1 MGINRSTCC
10 SAAFFLVHIQNGVG
24 VEIMID
30 TPQSK
35 PYFRQER
42 CELDRK
48 NASESHAAACAQW
61 QMADLRFQS
70 ALRRCCCGCRRRM
83 KKRGNGRQKNGG
95 QKDGEI
101 CAGEW
106 RNHGAESWAA
116 QKAERCEQ
124 FGFWH
129 QAILAAEARSGS
141 DLAAESRADPFSHAR
156 CGNGPWLWRGSADAQ
171 AVHAPIPVAAW
182 L

>member
-1 MGINRSTCC
+1 M
-10 SAAFFLVHIQNGVG
+10 ANGRF
-24 VEIMID
+24 EI
-30 TPQSK
+30 
-35 PYFRQER
+35 
-42 CELDRK
+42 
-48 NASESHAAACAQW
+48 SECAPPLLLRMPPSHEK
-61 QMADLRFQS
+61 
-70 ALRRCCCGCRRRM
+70 G
-83 KKRGNGRQKNGG
+83 GNGR

-171 AVHAPIPVAAW
+171 AVHTPIPVAAW
-182 L
+182 LRRAERRFCA